1 MLRHPAKI
9 VLLILL
15 LALGGAAIYYTAQMR
30 MRTPPH
36 ITVVRVERLPRPDVP
51 HAYLR
56 IHYEM
61 KNTTIFPVSIHK
73 VSIQGPE
80 NQFGGDIDAIY
91 PEKDAL
97 LLKPGQVHQ
106 GSITVTIPA
115 GESSMEAA
123 FLVRWEP
130 GAARRLLPL
139 LYKIDDT
146 RREALNMPS
155 DPFAPAGSP
164 PPAPT
169 ALDWPRD
176 VTLETILFELPRD
189 AAP

>member
-1 MLRHPAKI
+1 
-9 VLLILL
+9 
-15 LALGGAAIYYTAQMR
+15 MR
-30 MRTPPH
+30 MRTPPR
-36 ITVVRVERLPRPDVP
+36 ITVVRLERLPRPDVP

-61 KNTTIFPVSIHK
+61 KNTTIFPVSIHM

-80 NQFGGDIDAIY
+80 SQFGGDIDTIY

-97 LLKPGQVHQ
+97 LLKPGQVHR

-139 LYKIDDT
+139 LYKIDDA
-146 RREALNMPS
+146 RREALNIPPP

-169 ALDWPRD
+169 ALNWPRH
-176 VTLETILFELPRD
+176 VTLETLRFELPEGD
-189 AAP
+189 TP